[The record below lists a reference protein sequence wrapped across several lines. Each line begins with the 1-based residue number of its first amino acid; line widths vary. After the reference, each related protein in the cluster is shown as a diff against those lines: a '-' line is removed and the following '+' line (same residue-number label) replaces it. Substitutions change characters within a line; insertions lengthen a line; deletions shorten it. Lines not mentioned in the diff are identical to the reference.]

1 MQSGF
6 HIKFLFLL
14 GLSISIFEPSFAQS
28 NKTWVKFLKKDELLH
43 KILDQQKTYQ
53 VQILM
58 SEWEDETHTRLRHYS
73 WKQDDNK
80 YFYPASTVKLP
91 MAVIALEK
99 ANELGVAINKKAIFV
114 SDHPEYPS
122 FGEDS
127 VGYAESTLG
136 KFIEKI
142 FLVSDNDAYNRLYD
156 FTGRAYFNQRMKA
169 LGFDHTEVLH
179 RLSVSLPD
187 AVQNDYPKIT
197 FENGAVVKN
206 ELETTP
212 IRLPLPL
219 GKAYMKNGE
228 LVPEAM
234 DFGRKNAFG
243 LGDQQRFVQL
253 LFYPQLFPA
262 EKQLKIT
269 SEQRSFLQKYMGM
282 YLSETEDGNYDKEWD
297 AYCKYFIYGAQKGR
311 ADKNLRIYNKIGG
324 AYGFLI
330 DNALIRDQDTGKE
343 FFLSAVIYVNKNQTF
358 NDDTYE
364 YDEIGYP
371 FFAALGKRCLEWTV
385 SKSNK

>member
-6 HIKFLFLL
+6 YLKLLFVTCLL
-14 GLSISIFEPSFAQS
+14 YVFATPVVSQS
-28 NKTWVKFLKKDELLH
+28 NRSWVRFLKKDKLLH
-43 KILDQQKTYQ
+43 QILDQQRTYQ
-53 VQILM
+53 VQILL
-58 SEWEDETHTRLRHYS
+58 SEWEDDSKTSLRRYS
-73 WKQDDNK
+73 WKSNDEK
-80 YFYPASTVKLP
+80 YFYPASTIKLP

-99 ANELGVAINKKAIFV
+99 ANELGISMDEKAKFL

-122 FGEDS
+122 FGDDS
-127 VGYAESTLG
+127 IIYSSSTLR

-142 FLVSDNDAYNRLYD
+142 LLVSDNDAFNRLYD
-156 FTGRAYFNQRMKA
+156 FTGRAYFNQRMKS

-187 AVQNDYPKIT
+187 VVQNDYPTIK
-197 FENGAVVKN
+197 FEAGKTVKN
-206 ELETTP
+206 KIESTP
-212 IRLPLPL
+212 IRPALPM
-219 GKAYMKNGE
+219 GKAYIKDGE
-228 LVPEAM
+228 LVKEAM
-234 DFGRKNAFG
+234 DFGRKNVFS
-243 LGDQQRFVQL
+243 LDDQQKFVQL
-253 LFYPQLFPA
+253 IFYPDLFP
-262 EKQLKIT
+262 ESSQLKIT
-269 SEQRSFLQKYMGM
+269 SDQRSFLQKYMGM
-282 YLSETEDGNYDKEWD
+282 YLSESGDVNYDKDWD
-297 AYCKYFIYGAQKGR
+297 AYGKYFIYGAQKGNV
-311 ADKNLRIYNKIGG
+311 DKDVRIYNKIGG

-330 DNALIRDQDTGKE
+330 DNALIRDQATGKE

>member
-6 HIKFLFLL
+6 YLKFLFLL
-14 GLSISIFEPSFAQS
+14 GLSLSIFETSFAQS
-28 NKTWVKFLKKDELLH
+28 NRAWIKFLKKDELLH

-58 SEWEDETHTRLRHYS
+58 SEWEDQAHTRLRQYS
-73 WKQDDNK
+73 WKQDDDK

-99 ANELGVAINKKAIFV
+99 ANELGIGINEKAIFV
-114 SDHPEYPS
+114 SNHPEYPS

-127 VGYAESTLG
+127 ITYSESTLG

-142 FLVSDNDAYNRLYD
+142 FLVSDNDAFNRLYD

-169 LGFDHTEVLH
+169 LGFDYTEVLH

-197 FENGAVVKN
+197 FEQGVDVKN
-206 ELETTP
+206 ETETTP
-212 IRLPLPL
+212 IRPALPL

-228 LVPEAM
+228 LVSEAM
-234 DFGRKNAFG
+234 DFGRKNVFS
-243 LGDQQRFVQL
+243 LGDQQKFIQL
-253 LFYPQLFPA
+253 LFYPQLFP
-262 EKQLKIT
+262 EENQLKIT
-269 SEQRSFLQKYMGM
+269 PEQRTFLQKYMGM
-282 YLSETEDGNYDKEWD
+282 YLSESEDGHYDKEWD
-297 AYCKYFIYGAQKGR
+297 AYGKYFIYGAQKGK

-330 DNALIRDQDTGKE
+330 DNALIRDQVSGKE
-343 FFLSAVIYVNKNQTF
+343 FFLSAIIYVNKNQTF

-364 YDEIGYP
+364 YDDLGYP
-371 FFAALGKRCLEWTV
+371 FFAALGRRCLEWSQRK
-385 SKSNK
+385 SK